1 MVLKG
6 FSRFCIF
13 LLLISLPLSSC
24 RQSKR
29 AENSGGESPM
39 SATAATTT
47 SQSSATIIPDPT
59 LTRETLT
66 FQTGRNDY
74 VIDVDGFPREFLVY
88 VPAAYDAS
96 QPTPLV
102 FMFHGSNQGGPLMFE
117 NTRWVQE
124 ADENNILV
132 VFPTAWKY
140 PLIGEGGLHTKWN
153 DVTLTDQVEPGTE
166 LRDDVHFV
174 RVMLER
180 MSASFNVDSK
190 RIYATGFSNGG
201 SFVSSRLLIQ
211 MSDTFGA
218 FAICGSGVKA
228 VNGDLVSNVPAGIHA
243 SLYSIVGTND
253 EKIAERTGR
262 PRPFPIDPSAILADE
277 LFGPTLT
284 NTAQIL
290 SLDPSQYQL
299 LGNNPKYTVFLFDK
313 STVGS
318 DNEYIFQMVDGM
330 GHVYPSVDNNRHQLN
345 AANIFWE
352 FFMRH
357 PLK

>member
-1 MVLKG
+1 MRKISWRLLA
-6 FSRFCIF
+6 SITLIF
-13 LLLISLPLSSC
+13 LALCACRLSRGKDQPST
-24 RQSKR
+24 
-29 AENSGGESPM
+29 NTDP
-39 SATAATTT
+39 AATN
-47 SQSSATIIPDPT
+47 SPT
-59 LTRETLT
+59 LIPSLQTETFVPEKLS
-66 FQTGRNDY
+66 FQVGRNDY
-74 VIDVDGFPREFLVY
+74 EIRVDGFPREFLIY
-88 VPAAYDAS
+88 VPASYDAS
-96 QPTPLV
+96 QSSPLV

-124 ADENNILV
+124 ADENNFLV

-140 PLIGEGGLHTKWN
+140 PLIGENGFHTKWN
-153 DVTLTDQVEPGTE
+153 DVTLTSLVEPGTE

-174 RVMLER
+174 RVMLEQIH
-180 MSASFNVDSK
+180 ASFNVDAK

-201 SFVSSRLLIQ
+201 SFVSSRLLIE

-228 VNGDLVSNVPAGIHA
+228 ANGDMVLNVPAGLHA
-243 SLYSIVGTND
+243 SLYSMVGAND
-253 EKIAERTGR
+253 EKISERTGY
-262 PRPFPIDPSAILADE
+262 PRPYPMDPSAILAHE

-299 LGNNPKYTVFLFDK
+299 IGDNPNYTVFLFDK
-313 STVGS
+313 SMDGA
-318 DNEYIFQMVDGM
+318 DNEYIFHMVDGM